1 MRAAR
6 EGAGKGREEEHE
18 ERESRANKIHSGK
31 TAICK
36 CHKSGRGEEWIQEK
50 EIVMRSKSWGER
62 KQEREIVSE
71 TLAST

>member
-1 MRAAR
+1 MKAAR
-6 EGAGKGREEEHE
+6 EGEAEHE

-71 TLAST
+71 TPAST